1 MILVTTIGAR
11 KKKKTEQRSSLKNQD
26 KVTVNKV

>member
-11 KKKKTEQRSSLKNQD
+11 KKKTAQRSSLKNQD
-26 KVTVNKV
+26 KVTVQKV